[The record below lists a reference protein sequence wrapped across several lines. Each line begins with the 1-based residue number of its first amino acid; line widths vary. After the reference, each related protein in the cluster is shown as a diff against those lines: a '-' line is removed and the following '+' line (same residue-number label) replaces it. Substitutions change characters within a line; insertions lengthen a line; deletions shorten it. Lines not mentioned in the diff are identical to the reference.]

1 MARPFTQSS
10 NPTLAPA
17 RFRDIAGEG
26 RMTIAGT
33 AWRALALMLV
43 VIGSSAYTW
52 WQLAA
57 EPAAAPTYIM
67 GGAIGGLVLA
77 LITTFKPTLAPWT
90 APLYAAVEG
99 LALGGLSLL
108 LNANPAYQGLPMM
121 AVMLTFAVFAAM
133 LALYAFRIIRVT
145 DRMRSVIMSAVL
157 GILLFYVLDMILG
170 FFGVRVPGLH
180 EGGALGI
187 GVSLVIVGVAA
198 FSLLLDFDMIERASQ
213 AGAPKRLE
221 WYGAFGL
228 IVTLIWLYIELLNLL
243 RKLRD

>member
-1 MARPFTQSS
+1 MARPFAHSS

-57 EPAAAPTYIM
+57 DPAAAPTYIM

-77 LITTFKPTLAPWT
+77 LVTTFKPTLAPWT

-99 LALGGLSLL
+99 LALGALSLL
-108 LNANPAYQGLPMM
+108 VNAAYQGLPMM
-121 AVMLTFAVFAAM
+121 AVTLTFAVFAAM
-133 LALYAFRIIRVT
+133 LALYAFRVIRVT
-145 DRMRSVIMSAVL
+145 DRLRSVIMSAVL
-157 GILLFYVLDMILG
+157 GVLLFYVLDLILG

-187 GVSLVIVGVAA
+187 GVSAVIVGIAA
-198 FSLLLDFDMIERASQ
+198 FSLLLDFDMIEQASR

-228 IVTLIWLYIELLNLL
+228 IVTLVWLYIELLNLL

>member
-1 MARPFTQSS
+1 MARPFAHSS

-17 RFRDIAGEG
+17 RFRDVAGEG

-33 AWRALALMLV
+33 AWRALTLLLV
-43 VIGSSAYTW
+43 VMGSSAYTW
-52 WQLAA
+52 WQLAGD
-57 EPAAAPTYIM
+57 PAAAPTYIM
-67 GGAIGGLVLA
+67 GGLIGGLVLA
-77 LITTFKPTLAPWT
+77 MITIFKPTLAPWT

-99 LALGGLSLL
+99 LALGALSMVM
-108 LNANPAYQGLPMM
+108 NAAYAGLPMM
-121 AVMLTFAVFAAM
+121 AVTLTFGVFVAM

-145 DRMRSVIMSAVL
+145 QRMRSVIMSAVL
-157 GILLFYVLDMILG
+157 GVLLFYVLDMILG

-180 EGGALGI
+180 EGGMLGI
-187 GVSLVIVGVAA
+187 GISLLTAGVAA

-243 RKLRD
+243 RKMRD